1 MVGPTP
7 TGYTSERIEVVDIY
21 EESEDNIVEKR
32 KKTASK
38 LVDIN
43 EELEIIGKICYKFL
57 ELKSLSKL
65 ESYCL
70 QNKVLTKNS
79 IDFSISTLKAILSNP
94 VYAPNDKDVLEY
106 FKSKG
111 ITIYAEGDRA
121 NFDGNY
127 GLMVYGKRNGNK
139 DNDIK
144 DWIVSVGLHKPAIRK
159 GIDWIRIQELLEKNK
174 DKRYRADCKHD
185 FLFSGI
191 LRCSECGSYMRPK
204 IAQGER
210 FYYTCELKEKSRGRR
225 CNSRNITG
233 LALDKIVMQK
243 LQEIFVPTSNI
254 YKELSNMA
262 IKKDKIDVETK
273 EEELKKKLK
282 TNTESIKNLV
292 EKLKYMDIEVIDFVN
307 DELKRLKEEN
317 TKIQH
322 EISELHK
329 SKQNEIYYK
338 NEESQTASLVLDII
352 NNYFKTFDSIDI
364 KSKRDILRILIEE
377 MNGSGQNVEVKLLNT
392 KIKESDRRLFSD
404 MFEETTTKNDLN
416 VVNRTGMQFL

>member
-1 MVGPTP
+1 MQKQEDGSVGVTP
-7 TGYTSERIEVVDIY
+7 TGYTSERIEVVDVY
-21 EESEDNIVEKR
+21 EESEDNIVEKK

-43 EELEIIGKICYKFL
+43 EELEIIKKICYKFL

-70 QNKVLTKNS
+70 QNEVLTKNS
-79 IDFSISTLKAILSNP
+79 IDFSISTLRALLSNP
-94 VYAPNDKDVLEY
+94 VYAPNDQDVLEY

-121 NFDGNY
+121 KFDGNY

-144 DWIVSVGLHKPAIRK
+144 DWIVSVGMHKPAIKK

-174 DKRYRADCKHD
+174 DKRYRADCKHN

-210 FYYTCELKEKSRGRR
+210 FYYTCELKEKSRGKR
-225 CNSRNITG
+225 CNSKNITG
-233 LALDKIVMQK
+233 LALDKLVVQK
-243 LQEIFVPTSNI
+243 LKEIFVPTSNI

-262 IKKDKIDVETK
+262 IKKDKIDIETK

-282 TNTESIKNLV
+282 SNTKSIENLV
-292 EKLKYMDIEVIDFVN
+292 DKLKYMDIEVIEFVN

-317 TKIQH
+317 AKIQH
-322 EISELHK
+322 EISELQK
-329 SKQNEIYYK
+329 SKQNENYYK
-338 NEESQTASLVLDII
+338 NEECQTAPLVLDII
-352 NNYFKTFDSIDI
+352 NNYFKTFESIDI
-364 KSKRDILRILIEE
+364 KSKKDILRILIKE

-392 KIKESDRRLFSD
+392 KINESDRRLFSD
-404 MFEETTTKNDLN
+404 MFEETTKK
-416 VVNRTGMQFL
+416 MI